1 MKLKTV
7 IFEILVATAV
17 GLATV
22 CLWTL
27 FALIHLVTVTGRY
40 PYWLAYVPLWLIA
53 LLGITLFTI
62 IRLIVAKKRYCSN
75 NLLLIFKHL
84 PPAAADYIKLVIKY
98 MRYRKT
104 ARLEVADELA
114 DHFETSLMDC
124 ADEQEKQTR
133 TLRIIDEFGDP
144 KLLASLMRRAKKR
157 CRPLWQKI
165 LVRSSAATLV
175 IFAYL
180 LICASWL
187 RMGTPTIRINYAQW
201 LTDRQKQG
209 RDESLNAMP
218 EIKKAAELI
227 HKTDGWLTVSDILR
241 QWPGDMNDAQK
252 TAITTFLQAND
263 EIFNSLNKALEK
275 PYFWADYNA
284 AGPII
289 IEANSVLVVNPDFFN
304 NTNQPLGPYR
314 QVARMLAA
322 RINWRTYSGDIDG
335 AVDDIISLLRF
346 TSHLEQQGL
355 LIEQLVAVAIESLSH
370 HITIMVLS
378 RVDVPAAQLKRLQ
391 DELTVTFA
399 KQEFPIDPNCE
410 KVFWYA
416 LIQQGFTDDGKG
428 NGKMLEAGMHYFVRD
443 WKDAVWSFLTFS
455 HPDRQ
460 QALAQVE
467 KMFAEGQQNF
477 QTTPWQRTTKPST
490 KPAVSVNSP
499 LSFQTLAPTFDRI
512 ALQEWRLKTQREAT
526 LTILAALRFQKENRK
541 YPDTLDELVKT
552 GHLTKLP
559 DDPFSNGSLTYK
571 KTADGFLLYSWGS
584 NLKDDGGQVVR
595 GEKGKPKWFADEG
608 DWVFWPVVKN

>member
-1 MKLKTV
+1 MAEPKIKPDGFGELPTCTV
-7 IFEILVATAV
+7 E
-17 GLATV
+17 
-22 CLWTL
+22 
-27 FALIHLVTVTGRY
+27 
-40 PYWLAYVPLWLIA
+40 
-53 LLGITLFTI
+53 
-62 IRLIVAKKRYCSN
+62 
-75 NLLLIFKHL
+75 
-84 PPAAADYIKLVIKY
+84 YINLVIKN
-98 MRYRKT
+98 MRYRKN
-104 ARLEVADELA
+104 ARDEVREELI
-114 DHFETSLMDC
+114 DHFELHLKDC
-124 ADEQEKQTR
+124 ATNEEKEQKAQQ
-133 TLRIIDEFGDP
+133 LISEFGDA
-144 KLLASLMRRAKKR
+144 KLLAILMRRAKKR

-165 LVRSSAATLV
+165 LVRGLAAALV

-227 HKTDGWLTVSDILR
+227 PKTDGWLTIPHL
-241 QWPGDMNDAQK
+241 WPGDMNDAQK
-252 TAITTFLQAND
+252 TAITNFLRADD

-289 IEANSVLVVNPDFFN
+289 VEANSVLVVNPVFFN
-304 NTNQPLGPYR
+304 NTNQPLAPYR
-314 QVARMLAA
+314 QVAQMLAA

-355 LIEQLVAVAIESLSH
+355 LVEQLVATAIEALSH
-370 HITIMVLS
+370 HITIMALS

-391 DELTVTFA
+391 DELTVTFT
-399 KQEFPIDPNCE
+399 KHEFPIDPNNE

-428 NGKMLEAGMHYFVRD
+428 NGKMLKAGMHYFVRD
-443 WKDAVWSFLTFS
+443 WKDAIWNFMTFS
-455 HPDRQ
+455 YPDRQ
-460 QALAQVE
+460 EALAQVE
-467 KMFAEGQQNF
+467 KMFAEGQQKF
-477 QTTPWQRTTKPST
+477 QTTPWQRKDKIST
-490 KPAVSVNSP
+490 KPPIAVNLP
-499 LSFQTLAPTFDRI
+499 LSFQIIAPAYDRVSSI
-512 ALQEWRLKTQREAT
+512 AWRLKTHREAT
-526 LTILAALRFQKENRK
+526 LAILAALRFQKENGK
-541 YPDTLDELVKT
+541 YPNTLDELVKT
-552 GHLTKLP
+552 GYLTKLP
-559 DDPFSNGSLTYK
+559 DDPFSNGPLTYK

-584 NLKDDGGQVVR
+584 NLKDDGGQAIR
-595 GEKGKPKWFADEG
+595 DKKGRTNLFSDEG